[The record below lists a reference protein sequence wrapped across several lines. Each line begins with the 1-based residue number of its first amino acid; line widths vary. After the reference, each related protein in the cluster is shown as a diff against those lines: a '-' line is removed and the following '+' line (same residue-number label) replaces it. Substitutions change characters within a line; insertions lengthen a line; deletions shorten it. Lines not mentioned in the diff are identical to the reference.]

1 MAEIRPLTDF
11 FNPMQ
16 TGMQVMALQNQQQNI
31 AINQAQL
38 AQQER
43 AGKLTALSQT
53 MAQAPLSEQYP
64 ILKQYA
70 EVAGV
75 PIDLLP
81 SQNAFISN
89 PDLFQKFV
97 LAAPGSQEQAQYA
110 NELKKMG
117 PSALAE
123 SQKLAGPGMKVA
135 AGKALRGAAG
145 STEEN
150 PALDLAVSEFGPAQT
165 QASQVAFQTPLEKS
179 KAQAMINQVAMV
191 KVEGE
196 HLIGPKNA
204 ARAELEEARPLL
216 DAYEEYSQQRTQEGR
231 TKAMQ
236 KFDLT
241 PGLSDFDQRRIE
253 QMPQIKREIEHFR
266 GVRQEMAT
274 NLERLGMGLPMTG
287 KFQNMTPEVVDAK
300 FRALNNV
307 MELKQAQLD
316 FYSNPS
322 KETYGRYATIQQ
334 RLEDRALALRQTHM
348 SIEQLQLADKQ
359 GKEQREVV
367 EKQQLA
373 EAQTKYAQRY
383 AKMGPNPTDS
393 AITQLA
399 GEIAGQY
406 PGIAPQQLIMN
417 LHNKALVQNE
427 IKMPGTMEEA
437 GKVSMIT
444 NALTNVADVRKAIT
458 NKDGSV
464 NRDLVFETFT
474 NLPFSQGRELN
485 SMIEDAIAAKLRAET
500 GAAANADE
508 VKSIARRFGISS
520 FDKDSV
526 ILGKLNRLER
536 FLQNTMDVRDPS
548 GQIRGTIGG
557 GTVGAPRA
565 GAIQG
570 GYRFK
575 GGDPSKQD
583 NWEKVK

>member
-16 TGMQVMALQNQQQNI
+16 TGMQMMQLQNQQQNI

-38 AQQER
+38 AQQQRHGQLE
-43 AGKLTALSQT
+43 ALSNT
-53 MAQAPLSEQYP
+53 MREAPLSEQYP
-64 ILKQYA
+64 ILKRYA
-70 EVAGV
+70 EVAGI

-97 LAAPGSQEQAQYA
+97 LAAPGSQEQFQYA
-110 NELKKMG
+110 QELKKLG

-123 SQKLAGPGMKVA
+123 SQKLAGPGMKMA
-135 AGKALRGAAG
+135 AGKALREAAG
-145 STEEN
+145 ITGEN
-150 PALDLAVSEFGPAQT
+150 RPLDLAMSEFGPAQT
-165 QASQVAFQTPLEKS
+165 QAAQVAFQTEAEKA
-179 KAQAMINQVAMV
+179 KAQGLINQVAMV

-216 DAYEEYSQQRTQEGR
+216 EAYEEYSGQKTQEGR

-287 KFQNMTPEVVDAK
+287 KFQGMTPEVVDAK

-316 FYSNPS
+316 FYSNPN

-334 RLEDRALALRQTHM
+334 RLEDRTLDLRQTHM
-348 SIEQLQLADKQ
+348 NIEQLNRADKVS
-359 GKEQREVV
+359 KEQREIV

-373 EAQTKYAQRY
+373 DAQTEYAQRL
-383 AKMGPNPTDS
+383 AKLGPTPTDS
-393 AITQLA
+393 AINGLL
-399 GEIAGQY
+399 GQVASKY
-406 PGIAPQQLIMN
+406 PGVAPKDLVIN
-417 LHNKALVQNE
+417 LHTKAGVE

-437 GKVSMIT
+437 GKVSMIS
-444 NALTNVADVRKAIT
+444 NAVRNVDEVMGAIIK
-458 NKDGSV
+458 KDGSV
-464 NRDLVFETFT
+464 DRDLAFQTFT
-474 NLPFSQGRELN
+474 NMPFSEGRDLN
-485 SMIEDAIAAKLRAET
+485 SKIEDAISAKLRAET

-508 VKSIARRFGISS
+508 VKSIARRFGINS

-526 ILGKLNRLER
+526 IKSKLTRLRR
-536 FLQNTMDVRDPS
+536 FLNDTLDIRDPS
-548 GQIRGTIGG
+548 GQIRSTIGG

-565 GAIQG
+565 GTIQG

-575 GGDPSKQD
+575 GGDPAKQE
-583 NWEKVK
+583 NWEKVQ

>member
-123 SQKLAGPGMKVA
+123 SQKLAGPGMKIA

-196 HLIGPKNA
+196 HLIGPKNV

-216 DAYEEYSQQRTQEGR
+216 DAYEEYSAQRTQEGR
-231 TKAMQ
+231 TNAMK
-236 KFDLT
+236 KFDLI
-241 PGLSDFDQRRIE
+241 PGMSKFDQRRVDELPKIE
-253 QMPQIKREIEHFR
+253 REIEHFR

-287 KFQNMTPEVVDAK
+287 KFQGMTPEVVDAK

-307 MELKQAQLD
+307 MEMKQAQLD
-316 FYSNPS
+316 FYSNPN

-348 SIEQLQLADKQ
+348 NIEQLTLADKQ
-359 GKEQREVV
+359 GKEQREII
-367 EKQQLA
+367 EKQQFSA
-373 EAQTKYAQRY
+373 AQTEYTQRL
-383 AKMGPNPTDS
+383 AKLGPSPTDA
-393 AITQLA
+393 AINGLL
-399 GEIAGQY
+399 GEIGEKY
-406 PGIAPQQLIMN
+406 PGIDVGKLPVN
-417 LHNKALVQNE
+417 LHNKPLVQNT
-427 IKMPGTMEEA
+427 INPPKTMEEA
-437 GKVSMIT
+437 GKFSMMS
-444 NALTNVADVRKAIT
+444 NALMNVDEVMGAIVK
-458 NKDGSV
+458 KDGTV
-464 NRDLVFETFT
+464 DRDLVFQSFT
-474 NLPFSQGRELN
+474 NLPFSEGRDIN

-508 VKSIARRFGISS
+508 VKSISRRFSPSS

-526 ILGKLNRLER
+526 IVGKMKRLRR
-536 FLQNTMDVRDPS
+536 FLSDTLELRDPS

-557 GTVGAPRA
+557 GTVG
-565 GAIQG
+565 G
-570 GYRFK
+570 GTPFE
-575 GGDPSKQD
+575 DPDKERRYQE
-583 NWEKVK
+583 WLKRQK